1 MTNNSDWYLLQLKP
15 NGYKLARKNLE
26 RQGFRVFIPL
36 QNVTKRMPRGY
47 VDRIEPL
54 FPGYAFVELD
64 AGRNLWKPVNSTL
77 GVARII
83 SLAGKP
89 TPVPG
94 AIVDELMSRC
104 DDTGILRPPTDVE
117 VGDNVELLR
126 GPFANF
132 VAKVEDISPDER
144 VWLLIDM
151 LGQSSRIAVDKAAI
165 QRT

>member
-1 MTNNSDWYLLQLKP
+1 MTNTQNWYLLQLKP
-15 NGYKLARKNLE
+15 NGYKLAQKNLE

-47 VDRIEPL
+47 VDRTEPL
-54 FPGYAFVELD
+54 FPGYAFVELN
-64 AGRNLWKPVNSTL
+64 AVRNLWKPVNSTL
-77 GVARII
+77 GVTRII

-94 AIVDELMSRC
+94 AFVDELMSRC
-104 DDTGILRPPTDVE
+104 DDTGILCPSTDVE